1 MSQKTMSETK
11 NKASISFLEGIDEP
25 TVPEI
30 RLTRSRDGR
39 TGQALFTFEEPKAL
53 SAIKDGTI
61 KGMKMLDD
69 EGVLN
74 TREVKARFLNGQP
87 SAIEATYVW
96 KTENE
101 FERFMR
107 FARRYADCNGM
118 GYSEKQAP

>member
-1 MSQKTMSETK
+1 MSQKNMSETK

-39 TGQALFTFEEPKAL
+39 TGQAIFTFEEPNAL
-53 SAIKDGTI
+53 SAVKDGTI
-61 KGMKMLDD
+61 KGMKMLDE

-96 KTENE
+96 KSENE

-107 FARRYADCNGM
+107 FAKRYADCNGM